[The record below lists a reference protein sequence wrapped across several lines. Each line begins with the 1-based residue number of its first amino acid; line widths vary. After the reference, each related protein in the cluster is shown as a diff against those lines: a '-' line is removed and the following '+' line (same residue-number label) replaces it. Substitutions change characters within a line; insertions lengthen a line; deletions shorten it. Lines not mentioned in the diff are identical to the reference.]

1 MIIGSLLEIMEWKRQ
16 WDDIDK
22 KMKKYDYKNFIS
34 EKTILK
40 REGEIEKFPDKWKL
54 RQFVASRFEI
64 QNIQKTKKLL
74 DWNKV

>member
-1 MIIGSLLEIMEWKRQ
+1 MIIGSLLEIMELKRQ

-40 REGEIEKFPDKWKL
+40 REGEIEKFPDK
-54 RQFVASRFEI
+54 
-64 QNIQKTKKLL
+64 
-74 DWNKV
+74 